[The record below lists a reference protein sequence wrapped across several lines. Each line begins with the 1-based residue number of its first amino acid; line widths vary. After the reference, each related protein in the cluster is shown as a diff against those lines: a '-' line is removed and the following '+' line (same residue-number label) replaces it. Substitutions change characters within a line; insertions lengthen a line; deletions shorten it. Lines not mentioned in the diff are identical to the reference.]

1 MAKFWY
7 LFHQVGYLELFV
19 CENPNDAIVQ
29 NATREIASFIGRAPK
44 LNTSG
49 DEAGFIL
56 TPNSPSMATF
66 NCELLKTHGVVVLI
80 AYLMLDRLLT

>member
-1 MAKFWY
+1 
-7 LFHQVGYLELFV
+7 
-19 CENPNDAIVQ
+19 VQ

-44 LNTSG
+44 HNTSG

-66 NCELLKTHGVVVLI
+66 HCEILKTHGVVVLI

>member
-1 MAKFWY
+1 
-7 LFHQVGYLELFV
+7 
-19 CENPNDAIVQ
+19 VQ

-44 LNTSG
+44 HNTSG

-66 NCELLKTHGVVVLI
+66 HCELLISSKPEHNSWT
-80 AYLMLDRLLT
+80 RR